1 MELQPFQPL
10 VDFLQPLNHVRFI
23 QNWNELDTEGV
34 GLLKSFSM

>member
-23 QNWNELDTEGV
+23 QNWNEVGTEGV
-34 GLLKSFSM
+34 WLLECFSI